1 VPRGVDPYEK
11 FEAELEGVANMP
23 TPQFSSGSSLG
34 QLESAIGAMN
44 TAQMPTATWPRGMAG
59 GGKVY
64 PGEVVKVGELG
75 AEYIHNRGDNIVEVI
90 PNPRGRIAGRAQ
102 AGGTYSF
109 EKSPYSGYTAPGY
122 EWLRGA
128 NRIKPG
134 SETTFPPPPVGYP
147 FPGKPSVYPSLTDL
161 LDDYPSS
168 PDVSIPQVL
177 GPVYNY
183 LGFKDAPQFRAPGNP
198 MARMKPSASMS
209 ADDWRRLGIKPR
221 LVRDVATG
229 KVYHVDPQGVPR
241 LIPSNE
247 LFREWGFDMA
257 DVVNMTAADMQG
269 MYGAAGSAW
278 AEAPPILEG
287 TSSAYPQQA
296 VPLRLPSELGG
307 YALPDPRTIANL
319 YRTFDPA
326 NRKMLLDALDLSEMS
341 GAQAGSLIEAFTP
354 SGTAGRVGFG

>member
-1 VPRGVDPYEK
+1 
-11 FEAELEGVANMP
+11 
-23 TPQFSSGSSLG
+23 
-34 QLESAIGAMN
+34 
-44 TAQMPTATWPRGMAG
+44 
-59 GGKVY
+59 
-64 PGEVVKVGELG
+64 
-75 AEYIHNRGDNIVEVI
+75 
-90 PNPRGRIAGRAQ
+90 
-102 AGGTYSF
+102 
-109 EKSPYSGYTAPGY
+109 
-122 EWLRGA
+122 
-128 NRIKPG
+128 
-134 SETTFPPPPVGYP
+134 
-147 FPGKPSVYPSLTDL
+147 
-161 LDDYPSS
+161 
-168 PDVSIPQVL
+168 
-177 GPVYNY
+177 
-183 LGFKDAPQFRAPGNP
+183 